1 MSVAQRIGVSRTI
14 GFSHGI
20 AHLDQ
25 EAENVFPCAAVDSKT
40 LKLDN
45 RITQLLGLVR
55 SKPFSA
61 DPIYFHQQEIKE
73 LVSEICTGR

>member
-1 MSVAQRIGVSRTI
+1 MRMSIAQRIGVSRTI

-25 EAENVFPCAAVDSKT
+25 KAENVFSGAAVDSKT

-45 RITQLLGLVR
+45 RITQLLALLDLSHFR
-55 SKPFSA
+55 PTRYISFNSK
-61 DPIYFHQQEIKE
+61 
-73 LVSEICTGR
+73 